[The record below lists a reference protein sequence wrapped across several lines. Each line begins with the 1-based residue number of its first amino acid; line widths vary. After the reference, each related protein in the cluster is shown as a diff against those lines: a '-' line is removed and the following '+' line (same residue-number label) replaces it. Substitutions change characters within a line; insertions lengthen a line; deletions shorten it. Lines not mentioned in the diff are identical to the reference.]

1 MGGVLL
7 ARGGGRMLKFV
18 QGLSEV
24 AGHRYVAHTIEVVPY
39 NEEASV

>member
-1 MGGVLL
+1 
-7 ARGGGRMLKFV
+7 MLEFV

-39 NEEASV
+39 NEESSV